1 MAVYKRYEEM
11 VKLLLQR
18 GASVD
23 ARGSA
28 ALPTPLMTVAWNGD
42 LQMVKLLV
50 EDYHADPSLKIDAEG
65 KEYE

>member
-1 MAVYKRYEEM
+1 MFNENEEM
-11 VKLLLQR
+11 VNLLLQN

-28 ALPTPLMTVAWNGD
+28 TLLTPLMSAAWNGD